1 MGIKFE
7 KYIYVTAKPTRR
19 EDMKTGYSNR
29 QANYDLIDI
38 SISYNSFNYL

>member
-7 KYIYVTAKPTRR
+7 KYINVTAKPTLR
-19 EDMKTGYSNR
+19 EDMQIGYSNR
-29 QANYDLIDI
+29 QANYDLIYI